1 MQDRWRHLVER
12 IPHWGRVV
20 MNRDIAGFLEGLPR
34 HEIDCLEVSGR
45 FRADHGWRSYER
57 TAYPDFDLCA
67 RSPLEAAFDLVFC
80 EQVLE
85 HVPDPV
91 QASRNLFAL
100 IRPGGFAVV
109 SVPFMVRIHR
119 EPEDYWRFSPAGL
132 RVLLER
138 AGFEVERVEGWGS
151 RASVLANLWVWCP
164 YIPIVH
170 SLANSSATPLVVWAV
185 ARKPKLPQ

>member
-1 MQDRWRHLVER
+1 MNADSVIRVDEQYLNLMNLV
-12 IPHWGRVV
+12 VQV
-20 MNRDIAGFLEGLPR
+20 YNSEGK
-34 HEIDCLEVSGR
+34 
-45 FRADHGWRSYER
+45 
-57 TAYPDFDLCA
+57 PDTTI
-67 RSPLEAAFDLVFC
+67 SMEEAAFDLVFC

-100 IRPGGFAVV
+100 TRPGGFAVV